1 MRIGSISQGKIKCD
15 HCGQTV
21 PYAGRYLI
29 IREKKGV
36 ENEEGTPKIYCVK
49 CARQKKY
56 VAERKEKGDTI
67 ITFFKDTIGPHAHRV
82 VDETPDEIVEIKE
95 NEPEKNEEPD
105 LDSEDN
111 AEE

>member
-1 MRIGSISQGKIKCD
+1 LRIGSISQGKTKCD

-29 IREKKGV
+29 VREKKGV

-56 VAERKEKGDTI
+56 TAERKEKGTTI
-67 ITFFKDTIGPHAHRV
+67 MTFFKDAIGPHAHRV
-82 VDETPDEIVEIKE
+82 VDETPDEIVDIKE
-95 NEPEKNEEPD
+95 PEVEKPEDADASAEDDTEE
-105 LDSEDN
+105 
-111 AEE
+111 